1 MIPGKATTG
10 SASEVYEKEAYNETS
25 TKLLELYLVGH
36 VNKTLMLY
44 KKDPRSIFGVTL
56 KPGL

>member
-1 MIPGKATTG
+1 MIPAQYGKATTG

-36 VNKTLMLY
+36 VY
-44 KKDPRSIFGVTL
+44 KQNAHPL
-56 KPGL
+56 